1 MSDTKYTNSDPVQ
14 AQTTSEKHP
23 RTSPMEAALEDVV
36 VIDLSRVF
44 AGPYCTMMLGD
55 MGAKV
60 IKVEQPG
67 KGDDTRQFGP
77 PYIAGESAYYL
88 GLNRNK
94 YSITIDFNNSEH
106 KQRLLELVS
115 TATVLVENFRPGTL
129 KKQGLDY
136 ETLREI
142 NPGLIYCSI
151 SGYGQDGPYAT
162 RPGYDFVAQ
171 AESGIMAVTGEA
183 DGEPQRV
190 GSPVADNAAGMF
202 ACISILAALYVR
214 KSTGKGQHIDI
225 SLFEAAVSLLGNV
238 SANHLISGEEA
249 PRLGNGHP
257 NIVPYQ
263 AFRTRN
269 GYIVVSCGNDRLYQT
284 FCGLL
289 GREDLA
295 TDQRFVTNPQRVR
308 NRKQLI
314 PILQELFLERET
326 DDWLAELRAAG
337 IPCGPINTISQVF
350 EDEQVLARGFV
361 WECKHP
367 TAGMIKLVGS
377 PIHLAETP
385 TRLYKAPPLLGEDN
399 EMFLKDIQGE

>member
-1 MSDTKYTNSDPVQ
+1 METESALSDVI
-14 AQTTSEKHP
+14 
-23 RTSPMEAALEDVV
+23 

-55 MGAKV
+55 MGATV

-77 PYIAGESAYYL
+77 PYIAGESAYFL

-94 YSITIDFNNSEH
+94 RSITIDFNDPQQ
-106 KQRLLELVS
+106 KQRLLELIG

-129 KKQGLDY
+129 ARQGLDY
-136 ETLREI
+136 ETLHAL
-142 NPGLIYCSI
+142 NPGLIFCSI

-171 AESGIMAVTGEA
+171 AESGIMSVTGEI

-202 ACISILAALYVR
+202 ACISILAALHVR
-214 KSTGKGQHIDI
+214 QKTGRGQHIDI

-238 SANHLISGEEA
+238 SSNHLISGEEA
-249 PRLGNGHP
+249 PRVGNGHP

-263 AFRTRN
+263 AFRTQN

-284 FCGLL
+284 FCSLL
-289 GREDLA
+289 GRTDLA
-295 TDQRFVTNPQRVR
+295 SDPRFSTNPHRVR
-308 NRKQLI
+308 NRQELI
-314 PILQELFLERET
+314 PILQEHFLQRET
-326 DDWLAELRAAG
+326 DDWLDVLRAAG
-337 IPCGPINTISQVF
+337 IPCGPINTVGQVYT
-350 EDEQVLARGFV
+350 DAQLQARGFI
-361 WECKHP
+361 WECDHP
-367 TAGMIKLVGS
+367 TAGRIKLSGS
-377 PIHLAETP
+377 PIHLSETP

-399 EMFLKDIQGE
+399 EMIL

>member
-1 MSDTKYTNSDPVQ
+1 MD
-14 AQTTSEKHP
+14 
-23 RTSPMEAALEDVV
+23 AALSDVI

-55 MGAKV
+55 MGATV

-67 KGDDTRQFGP
+67 KGDDTRHFGP

-94 YSITIDFNNSEH
+94 QSITIDFNDPDQ
-106 KQRLLELVS
+106 KQRLLELIG

-129 KKQGLDY
+129 ERQGLGY
-136 ETLREI
+136 EALHAV

-151 SGYGQDGPYAT
+151 SGYGQNGPYAA

-171 AESGIMAVTGEA
+171 AEAGIMAVTGEI

-202 ACISILAALYVR
+202 ACMSILAALYVR
-214 KSTGKGQHIDI
+214 KTTGKGQHIDI

-249 PRLGNGHP
+249 PRLGNSHP

-263 AFRTRN
+263 AFRTSN
-269 GYIVVSCGNDRLYQT
+269 GYIVVSCGNDRLYQV
-284 FCGLL
+284 FCRLL
-289 GREDLA
+289 GREELA
-295 TDQRFVTNPQRVR
+295 TDPRFATNPLRVR
-308 NRKQLI
+308 NRDELI
-314 PILQELFLERET
+314 PVLQEVFLERET
-326 DDWLAELRAAG
+326 EEWLEKLRAVG
-337 IPCGPINTISQVF
+337 IPCGPINTVSQVYT
-350 EDEQVLARGFV
+350 DEQLRARGFI
-361 WECKHP
+361 WECEHP
-367 TAGMIKLVGS
+367 TAGPIKLSGS
-377 PIHLAETP
+377 PIHLSETP

-399 EMFLKDIQGE
+399 EKILKTDKARD